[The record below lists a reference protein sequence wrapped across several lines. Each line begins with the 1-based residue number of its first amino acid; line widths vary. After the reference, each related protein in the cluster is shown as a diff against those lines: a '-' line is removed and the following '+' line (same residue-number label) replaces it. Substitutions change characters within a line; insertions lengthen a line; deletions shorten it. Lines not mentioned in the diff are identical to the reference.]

1 MRFASGYPLPALLR
15 LATLI
20 QKRLGKPVDLVM
32 SFCHLTLQ
40 NSTLEL
46 FKPAL
51 ESRAGVKQVISASPF
66 SMGILRPTPPKWAP
80 AAPWPWIKDAVTSA
94 VQLSKEWDASG
105 AGLPELALQYAV
117 ARAREVGMPT
127 VVGLSI
133 PEEVHASAKVWHEVD
148 GEGLAAKEEWV
159 DRVKRM
165 QDLFRDAQVLD
176 CSWASP

>member
-1 MRFASGYPLPALLR
+1 
-15 LATLI
+15 
-20 QKRLGKPVDLVM
+20 
-32 SFCHLTLQ
+32 
-40 NSTLEL
+40 
-46 FKPAL
+46 
-51 ESRAGVKQVISASPF
+51 
-66 SMGILRPTPPKWAP
+66 MGILRPTPPKWAP

-127 VVGLSI
+127 VVGLST

-148 GEGLAAKEEWV
+148 GEGLAATEEWI